1 MANFKSLDELGPK
14 DEMLA
19 SFADKQAQMKF
30 EQREP
35 LLAAAIHMGM
45 NDVRQAIQKLLLS
58 NNPEFALVLS
68 KEFDKESNDQVLT
81 NLFEKTVFFE

>member
-1 MANFKSLDELGPK
+1 MGNFKSLDELGPK

-19 SFADKQAQMKF
+19 SFADKQAHIKF

-45 NDVRQAIQKLLLS
+45 NDVR
-58 NNPEFALVLS
+58 FH
-68 KEFDKESNDQVLT
+68 
-81 NLFEKTVFFE
+81 EK

>member
-1 MANFKSLDELGPK
+1 
-14 DEMLA
+14 
-19 SFADKQAQMKF
+19 
-30 EQREP
+30 
-35 LLAAAIHMGM
+35 MGM